1 MHNFDVP
8 RQDKKNNIELYINQ
22 NVHQFISI
30 QFFLKKKILQYC
42 KSIAS
47 GKVVESLSLIYMEK
61 SLSHP
66 DASPVPYVSIRS
78 SE

>member
-1 MHNFDVP
+1 MFLAKI
-8 RQDKKNNIELYINQ
+8 KKVTLYYTSAKTY
-22 NVHQFISI
+22 ISL
-30 QFFLKKKILQYC
+30 FGYSFYFLKKILQHC
-42 KSIAS
+42 KNIAS

-61 SLSHP
+61 LLSDP

>member
-8 RQDKKNNIELYINQ
+8 RQDKKSDIVLYISQ
-22 NVHQFISI
+22 NVHQFIWI
-30 QFFLKKKILQYC
+30 QFLFFKKILQHC
-42 KSIAS
+42 KNIAS

-61 SLSHP
+61 LLSDP